1 MPPYTLMLKENKYRY
16 NGSSRRRANRP
27 IALVFK
33 PAITVC
39 VHNSVICV
47 CSSPADS
54 LGAGGK

>member
-1 MPPYTLMLKENKYRY
+1 MLKENKYRY

-33 PAITVC
+33 PAITVY

-47 CSSPADS
+47 CSSPANS

>member
-1 MPPYTLMLKENKYRY
+1 MLKENKYRY

-39 VHNSVICV
+39 AHDSVICA
-47 CSSPADS
+47 CFSPADS
-54 LGAGGK
+54 LVAGGK